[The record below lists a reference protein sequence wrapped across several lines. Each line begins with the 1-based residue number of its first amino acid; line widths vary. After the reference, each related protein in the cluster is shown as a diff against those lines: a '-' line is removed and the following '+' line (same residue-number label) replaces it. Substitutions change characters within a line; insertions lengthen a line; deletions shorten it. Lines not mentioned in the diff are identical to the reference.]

1 MRISITGSTIMATT
15 TDTPSFD
22 VARPRAVDTRE
33 QATHSSATASETAR
47 RILRLGA
54 TLFLLGLLSGFVI
67 PLTANPR
74 VALSSHLEGVM
85 NGTFLLVLGAIWPW
99 LRLGR
104 RSQRALFG
112 LAVYGTFANWA
123 TTLLAAVIGAGGTM
137 MPIAA
142 SGFLGSGVEEGLIA
156 AGLISLSLSMF
167 VVCPLV
173 IWGLRR
179 PQPTE
184 T

>member
-1 MRISITGSTIMATT
+1 MVYIHFWRSIMTT
-15 TDTPSFD
+15 ATDTPALD
-22 VARPRAVDTRE
+22 GARRWAVDTRAE
-33 QATHSSATASETAR
+33 ATESRGTTSVTAR

-67 PLTANPR
+67 PMTANPR

-99 LRLGR
+99 LQLGP
-104 RSQRALFG
+104 RSQRVLFG
-112 LAVYGTFANWA
+112 LAAYGTFANWA
-123 TTLLAAVIGAGGTM
+123 TTLLAAVIGAGGAM

-142 SGFLGSGVEEGLIA
+142 GGFVGSRLEEGLIA
-156 AGLISLSLSMF
+156 AGLISLSISML
-167 VVCPLV
+167 VVCPLL

-179 PQPTE
+179 PRSTGA
-184 T
+184 